1 MPDMDHEWTSLVAAL
16 ICGTGVTVIFL
27 NWLGHQKVQ
36 KKIQRARARR
46 DAGLSQAQ
54 QTVQEFKEKNPGF
67 DLSPIVDLPL
77 AELTKQIRAG
87 SLQPDAVL
95 HAYMD
100 KALEVNRKLNCCTDV
115 LMESVKQLSEI
126 ESHRDGLLY
135 GVPMSVKDNIAY
147 KGHDTTC
154 GVLCKLDDPAVMD
167 SVVVTVLKRQGAIPF
182 IKTNV
187 PQGLLSYEC
196 SNPIYG
202 MTVNPCN
209 LQKTCGGSSG
219 GEGALIGGGG
229 SILGMGTDIGGSIR
243 IPASFCGICGF
254 KPTSNRIRNVGAQLL
269 YLKPK
274 CAGQQISN
282 AILCGANSCVKG
294 IKSVLSSI
302 GPMARDVESLAL
314 CMRALLCEDMFTLD
328 PTVPPLPFNQQL
340 YENTD
345 RLRIGYY
352 ENDGYLQPSPSMVR
366 ALQETKKLLEEAG
379 HTLVP
384 FKPPEMYTMMHEYI
398 LKGAVADGAVTLLSQ
413 IKGSPVD
420 PSLKSQ
426 IMPYTFPRL
435 VRKILCIIIKPIY
448 PRMAAVLD
456 AVNGVNSVAELW
468 KQHHAIENCIHQV
481 IAKWKELELDVLLCP
496 MLGPAYNFSYCG
508 KLTSALSNTMLYN
521 LLNFPVG
528 VVPVTT
534 VTAEDEAKL
543 SHYSGNFGDLWDKLF
558 VKAVRGSV
566 GLPVAV
572 QCVSLPWQEELCL
585 RFMREVEK
593 LCAYNKSSNKTC

>member
-1 MPDMDHEWTSLVAAL
+1 YESSNAGQLMTDMNREWTSLVATL
-16 ICGTGVTVIFL
+16 ICGTVVTVTFL
-27 NWLGHQKVQ
+27 KWLGHQKVQ

-54 QTVQEFKEKNPGF
+54 QTVQEFKEKNPGL

-77 AELTKQIRAG
+77 AKLTKQIRAG

-100 KALEVNRKLNCCTDV
+100 KALEVNRKLNCSTDV

-135 GVPMSVKDNIAY
+135 GVPISIKDNIAY
-147 KGHDTTC
+147 KGHDCTC

-187 PQGLLSYEC
+187 PQGLLNYEC

-219 GEGALIGGGG
+219 GEAALIGGGG
-229 SILGMGTDIGGSIR
+229 SILGLGTDIGGSIR

-254 KPTSNRIRNVGAQLL
+254 KPTSNRISLR
-269 YLKPK
+269 
-274 CAGQQISN
+274 
-282 AILCGANSCVKG
+282 GANSCVKG
-294 IKSVLSSI
+294 IKSVTSSI

-352 ENDGYLQPSPSMVR
+352 ENDGYLQPSPSMAR
-366 ALQETKKLLEEAG
+366 AFQETKKLLEQAG
-379 HTLVP
+379 HTVSTFNENELN
-384 FKPPEMYTMMHEYI
+384 
-398 LKGAVADGAVTLLSQ
+398 SC
-413 IKGSPVD
+413 IKSGGPVD
-420 PSLKSQ
+420 PSVQSQ
-426 IMPYTFPRL
+426 IMPYSFPRF
-435 VRKILCIIIKPIY
+435 VKKILCIILKPIVSDLY
-448 PRMAAVLD
+448 CLYIFIVIYTLTEEI
-456 AVNGVNSVAELW
+456 NY
-468 KQHHAIENCIHQV
+468 IHQV
-481 IAKWKELELDVLLCP
+481 IAEWKELELDVLLCP

-508 KLTSALSNTMLYN
+508 KLTSALSYTILYN

-528 VVPVTT
+528 TVPVTT

-543 SHYSGNFGDLWDKLF
+543 SHYRGNFGDIWDKLF
-558 VKAVRGSV
+558 VKAVRGGV

-572 QCVSLPWQEELCL
+572 QCVSLPWQDELCL
-585 RFMREVEK
+585 RFMREVENV
-593 LCAYNKSSNKTC
+593 CAYNKSSNKTC

>member
-1 MPDMDHEWTSLVAAL
+1 MTDMNREWTSLVATL
-16 ICGTGVTVIFL
+16 ICGTVVTVTFL
-27 NWLGHQKVQ
+27 KWLGHQKVQ

-54 QTVQEFKEKNPGF
+54 QTVQEFKEKNPGL

-77 AELTKQIRAG
+77 AKLTKQIRAG

-100 KALEVNRKLNCCTDV
+100 KALEVNRKLNCSTDV

-135 GVPMSVKDNIAY
+135 GVPISIKDNIAY
-147 KGHDTTC
+147 KGHDSTC

-187 PQGLLSYEC
+187 PQGLLNYEC

-229 SILGMGTDIGGSIR
+229 SILGLGTDIGGSIR

-254 KPTSNRIRNVGAQLL
+254 KPTSNRISLR
-269 YLKPK
+269 
-274 CAGQQISN
+274 
-282 AILCGANSCVKG
+282 GANSCVKG
-294 IKSVLSSI
+294 IKSVASSI

-352 ENDGYLQPSPSMVR
+352 ENDGYLQPSPSMAR
-366 ALQETKKLLEEAG
+366 ALQETKKLLEQAG

-384 FKPPEMYTMMHEYI
+384 FKPPEMYTTMHEYI
-398 LKGAVADGAVTLLSQ
+398 VKGAVADGAVTLLSHL
-413 IKGSPVD
+413 KGGPVD
-420 PSLKSQ
+420 PSVQSQ
-426 IMPYTFPRL
+426 IMPYSFPRF
-435 VRKILCIIIKPIY
+435 VKKILCIILKPIY

-456 AVNGVNSVAELW
+456 VLNGVNSVAELW
-468 KQHHAIENCIHQV
+468 KHHHAIENCIHQV
-481 IAKWKELELDVLLCP
+481 IAEWKELELDVLLCP

-508 KLTSALSNTMLYN
+508 KLTSALSYTILYN

-528 VVPVTT
+528 TVPVTT

-543 SHYSGNFGDLWDKLF
+543 SHYRGNFGDIWDKLF
-558 VKAVRGSV
+558 VKAVRGGV

-572 QCVSLPWQEELCL
+572 QCVSLPWQDELCL

-593 LCAYNKSSNKTC
+593 VCAYNKSSNKTC